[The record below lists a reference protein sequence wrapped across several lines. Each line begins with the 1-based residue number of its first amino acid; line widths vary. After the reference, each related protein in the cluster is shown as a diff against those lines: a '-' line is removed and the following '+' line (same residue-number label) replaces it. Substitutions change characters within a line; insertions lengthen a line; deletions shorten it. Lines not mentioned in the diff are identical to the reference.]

1 LGEGVK
7 AFPRLTLMENYMPK
21 KYNIAFV
28 REVRNALIALENL
41 TERANDESSQFK
53 WTLTHSRDNL
63 RAIVSTYDEVL
74 NRDATEDQHYQP
86 PLRDIKGEGFNG

>member
-1 LGEGVK
+1 M
-7 AFPRLTLMENYMPK
+7 TK

-28 REVRNALIALENL
+28 RQVRNALIALEEL
-41 TERANDESSQFK
+41 TERANDEKSQFK

-63 RAIVSTYDEVL
+63 RAIVCTYDEVL
-74 NRDATEDQHYQP
+74 NRDAHEDQHYQP